1 MNETIA
7 LVCALPLEQM
17 GSLDFRQ
24 QTMYS
29 ALLLR
34 LLLFRGRGFGFFGFS
49 LISVCLASIYLAGLF
64 PSFPGKSCSLAGL

>member
-17 GSLDFRQ
+17 DFRQ